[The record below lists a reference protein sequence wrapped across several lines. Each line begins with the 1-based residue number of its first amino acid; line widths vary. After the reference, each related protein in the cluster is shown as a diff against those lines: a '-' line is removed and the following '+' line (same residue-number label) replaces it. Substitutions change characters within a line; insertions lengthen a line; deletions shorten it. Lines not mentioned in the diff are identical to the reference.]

1 MTLKATP
8 TFGHDYPV
16 TIKITLSFPECVL
29 ACNMLARL
37 INSFKD
43 YSLMPI
49 SDHNQPKIIKVILN
63 FPFLTRLI
71 PD

>member
-8 TFGHDYPV
+8 KFDHDYPV
-16 TIKITLSFPECVL
+16 TIKITLSFPEYVL

-37 INSFKD
+37 IHSFKD
-43 YSLMPI
+43 YSLIQI

-63 FPFLTRLI
+63 FSFLTRLI

>member
-8 TFGHDYPV
+8 TFDHDYPV

-29 ACNMLARL
+29 ACNLLARL
-37 INSFKD
+37 IHSFKD

-49 SDHNQPKIIKVILN
+49 FDHNHPKIIKVILN

-71 PD
+71 TD